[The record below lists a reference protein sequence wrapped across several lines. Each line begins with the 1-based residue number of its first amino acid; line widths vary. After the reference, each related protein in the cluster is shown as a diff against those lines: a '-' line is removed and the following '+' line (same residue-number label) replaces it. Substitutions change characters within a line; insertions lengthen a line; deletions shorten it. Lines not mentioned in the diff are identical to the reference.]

1 MKNLKIFSL
10 VFFFFA
16 FATVCDADDP
26 LITTPIKVHVES
38 PGNLENQ
45 IGETKAKLI
54 TNLTLTGDLNGRDI
68 QYLRYMAG
76 LTNKGYRSGGNLQ
89 YLDLSDANIVY
100 GSDKYYINDIDGY
113 NTYYN
118 EIGKYMFYKCTFVSI
133 KLPKTSKIIDE
144 SAFAYCNNLKEVV
157 IPDGITVFGSGCFY
171 ECVSLDKITLPQN
184 LESIGDGAFCRCI
197 RLRNIDIP
205 KTVKEIGLYA
215 FKGCTGLTSVN
226 ITDFNAWCD
235 IMFYTLESNPVY
247 YAKHLYVNG
256 EEIDNINIPF
266 DITFIRSCVYC
277 GMESLKKANIHSN
290 VTDVGSYTFYGCKN
304 MSEIYVHAI
313 KPPEVGTSCFEG
325 INKRSCTLYVPRGTY
340 MDYFLAEGWG
350 DFLNIVEFDAT
361 GIDNPDLS
369 CDPKPVDYYNINGM
383 KTTRLTKGLNILRM
397 SDGTY
402 MKTSF

>member
-157 IPDGITVFGSGCFY
+157 IPDGITVFGSGCFF
-171 ECVSLDKITLPQN
+171 L
-184 LESIGDGAFCRCI
+184 
-197 RLRNIDIP
+197 
-205 KTVKEIGLYA
+205 LY
-215 FKGCTGLTSVN
+215 L
-226 ITDFNAWCD
+226 
-235 IMFYTLESNPVY
+235 
-247 YAKHLYVNG
+247 
-256 EEIDNINIPF
+256 
-266 DITFIRSCVYC
+266 
-277 GMESLKKANIHSN
+277 
-290 VTDVGSYTFYGCKN
+290 
-304 MSEIYVHAI
+304 
-313 KPPEVGTSCFEG
+313 
-325 INKRSCTLYVPRGTY
+325 
-340 MDYFLAEGWG
+340 
-350 DFLNIVEFDAT
+350 
-361 GIDNPDLS
+361 
-369 CDPKPVDYYNINGM
+369 
-383 KTTRLTKGLNILRM
+383 
-397 SDGTY
+397 
-402 MKTSF
+402 

>member
-1 MKNLKIFSL
+1 M
-10 VFFFFA
+10 
-16 FATVCDADDP
+16 
-26 LITTPIKVHVES
+26 
-38 PGNLENQ
+38 
-45 IGETKAKLI
+45 
-54 TNLTLTGDLNGRDI
+54 
-68 QYLRYMAG
+68 
-76 LTNKGYRSGGNLQ
+76 
-89 YLDLSDANIVY
+89 
-100 GSDKYYINDIDGY
+100 
-113 NTYYN
+113 
-118 EIGKYMFYKCTFVSI
+118 
-133 KLPKTSKIIDE
+133 
-144 SAFAYCNNLKEVV
+144 
-157 IPDGITVFGSGCFY
+157 
-171 ECVSLDKITLPQN
+171 
-184 LESIGDGAFCRCI
+184 

-205 KTVKEIGLYA
+205 KTVKEIGYNA
-215 FKGCTGLTSVN
+215 FNKCTGLISVN

-235 IMFYTLESNPVY
+235 IFFDGYTSNPVY

-266 DITFIRSCVYC
+266 DITFIRRCVYC

-290 VTDVGSYTFYGCKN
+290 VTDVGPYAFYGCKN
-304 MSEIYVHAI
+304 ISEIYVHAI
-313 KPPEVGTSCFEG
+313 KPPKAEISCFEG